1 MNKKISAF
9 ATSIAMLF
17 SSVVAV
23 IPATTV
29 HAEQHPQVDLS
40 TTKFFPEIID
50 QGYENSCVAC
60 ATTYYQFTYEARRAV
75 NHYNPFADI
84 DFSYSPA
91 SVYPLINDGVNAG
104 SRECKAYNALK
115 NRGALTMDEMPYD
128 ECYDLRFF
136 QVDEKGNRQKTYKDK
151 YGKEHPYT
159 EPQGINI
166 ITEGEDDYNRIVSIS
181 EVKNANGEKI
191 INDDIYEKYDVVNG
205 KQRYIRKGE
214 YINKNEYDQ
223 LSDNEN
229 DRYVPLYD
237 NYNNNIETGLFWHVS
252 RTYRAIPK
260 DRDALFNSLKIRLDS
275 YKGWSLS
282 SSPSYGA
289 KELITDKGDAKWP
302 DEMSQKDI
310 EDKFIE
316 NIKDALDNG
325 HVVAASTSFNYDS
338 FYGFTYQWDS
348 ENGYVV
354 FQNIE
359 EYKYTE
365 NNEIKPLRSGHEFT
379 IVGYNDNIRCDIND
393 DGDTDDPGEQGAF
406 KIANSWGKKWG
417 NGGFVWV
424 MYDAVRSKSAN
435 NNCPDP
441 ADIYIIDSNGIRHY
455 PNYQRHTAIEEA
467 YIINVSVNDI
477 KLISEVDVRAED
489 YYSLSVKNFCPY
501 SETITNSLITN
512 SNYVPVT
519 FNGPIYT
526 DITGLC
532 YSGINGNAYTVRLA
546 DTKYDKKTFV
556 KCIRLRDDKGNIVSE
571 CSFIDDDGNMK
582 VLTNGDPL
590 ELTLDVN
597 FEKGDLDYDNDYD
610 INDYTIIQE
619 YFKIKSED
627 IDVYEKDAKIR
638 EKFSALQLE
647 LLDSNNDCSID
658 SQDSYYFASKLYP

>member
-1 MNKKISAF
+1 MKKIISAF

-29 HAEQHPQVDLS
+29 NAGQHTKIDLS

-60 ATTYYQFTYEARRAV
+60 ATTYYQLTYEARRAV

-104 SRECKAYNALK
+104 SWEYKAYNALK
-115 NRGALTMDEMPYD
+115 NRGALTTDEMPYD

-136 QVDEKGNRQKTYKDK
+136 KVDEEGKRQKKYKDENNV
-151 YGKEHPYT
+151 EHEYT

-166 ITEGEDDYNRIVSIS
+166 ITEGEDDYNYIVSIS
-181 EVKNANGEKI
+181 EVKNANGQKL

-214 YINKNEYDQ
+214 YINKEEYDK
-223 LSDNEN
+223 LIDNN
-229 DRYVPLYD
+229 YYVPLYD
-237 NYNNNIETGLFWHVS
+237 NYKNDKETGLYWHVS
-252 RTYRAIPK
+252 RTYRNIPK
-260 DRDALFNSLKIRLDS
+260 DKDALFNSLKIRLDS
-275 YKGWSLS
+275 YKGWSLA
-282 SSPSYGA
+282 SPVHEA
-289 KELITDKGDAKWP
+289 KELITDKGDTEWP
-302 DEMSQKDI
+302 AEMSQKDI
-310 EDKFIE
+310 EDQFIQ

-325 HVVAASTSFNYDS
+325 HVVAVSTSNFNFNLS
-338 FYGFTYQWDS
+338 EGGTYRGT
-348 ENGYVV
+348 ENGWVV
-354 FQNIE
+354 FQNV
-359 EYKYTE
+359 KK
-365 NNEIKPLRSGHEFT
+365 IKDSKMGHEFT
-379 IVGYNDNIRCDIND
+379 IVGYDDSIKCDID
-393 DGDTDDPGEQGAF
+393 DDHKTDGPGEQGAF
-406 KIANSWGKKWG
+406 KIANSAGTGWG
-417 NGGFVWV
+417 NNGFVWV
-424 MYDAVRSKSAN
+424 MYDALRIKSAN
-435 NNCPDP
+435 NSCHDP
-441 ADIYIIDSNGIRHY
+441 ALIYTQDSDGKWSN
-455 PNYQRHTAIEEA
+455 NTCQRHPAIEEA

-489 YYSLSVKNFCPY
+489 YYSLSVNNYCPN
-501 SETITNSLITN
+501 SETITNYLITN
-512 SNYVPVT
+512 RRYSPVT

-532 YSGINGNAYTVRLA
+532 YSGINGNAYTIRLA
-546 DTKYDKKTFV
+546 NTNYDKKTFV

-571 CSFIDDDGNMK
+571 YSYIDDDGNMK
-582 VLTNGDPL
+582 VLTNGATL
-590 ELTLDVN
+590 ERTLDVN

-610 INDYTIIQE
+610 INDYKIIQE

-658 SQDSYYFASKLYP
+658 SQDSYYFASKLNS

>member
-1 MNKKISAF
+1 MKKIISAF

-29 HAEQHPQVDLS
+29 NAGQHTKIDLS

-60 ATTYYQFTYEARRAV
+60 ATTYYQLTYEARRAV

-104 SRECKAYNALK
+104 SWEYKAYNALK
-115 NRGALTMDEMPYD
+115 NRGALTTDEMPYD

-136 QVDEKGNRQKTYKDK
+136 KVDEEGKRQKKYKDENNV
-151 YGKEHPYT
+151 EHEYT

-166 ITEGEDDYNRIVSIS
+166 ITEGEDDYNYIVSIS
-181 EVKNANGEKI
+181 EVKNANGQKL

-214 YINKNEYDQ
+214 YINKEEYDK
-223 LSDNEN
+223 LIDNN
-229 DRYVPLYD
+229 YYVPLYD
-237 NYNNNIETGLFWHVS
+237 NYKNDKETGLYWHVS
-252 RTYRAIPK
+252 RTYRNIPK
-260 DRDALFNSLKIRLDS
+260 DKDALFNSLKIRLDS
-275 YKGWSLS
+275 YKGWSLA
-282 SSPSYGA
+282 SPVHEA
-289 KELITDKGDAKWP
+289 KELITDKGDTEWP
-302 DEMSQKDI
+302 AEMSQKDI
-310 EDKFIE
+310 EDQFIQ

-325 HVVAASTSFNYDS
+325 HVVAVSTSNFNFNLS
-338 FYGFTYQWDS
+338 EGGTYRGT
-348 ENGYVV
+348 ENGWVV
-354 FQNIE
+354 FQNV
-359 EYKYTE
+359 KK
-365 NNEIKPLRSGHEFT
+365 IKDSKMGHEFT
-379 IVGYNDNIRCDIND
+379 IVGYDDSIKCDID
-393 DGDTDDPGEQGAF
+393 DDHKTDGPGEQGAF
-406 KIANSWGKKWG
+406 KIANSAGTGWG
-417 NGGFVWV
+417 NNGLVWV
-424 MYDAVRSKSAN
+424 MYDALRIKSAN
-435 NNCPDP
+435 NSCHDP
-441 ADIYIIDSNGIRHY
+441 ALIYTQDSDGKWSN
-455 PNYQRHTAIEEA
+455 NTCQRHPAIEEA

-489 YYSLSVKNFCPY
+489 YYSLSVNNYCPN
-501 SETITNSLITN
+501 SETITNYLITN
-512 SNYVPVT
+512 RRYSPVT

-532 YSGINGNAYTVRLA
+532 YSGINGNAYTIRLA
-546 DTKYDKKTFV
+546 NTNYDKKTFV

-571 CSFIDDDGNMK
+571 YSYIDDDGNMK
-582 VLTNGDPL
+582 VLTNGATL
-590 ELTLDVN
+590 ERTLDVN

-610 INDYTIIQE
+610 INDYKIIQE

-658 SQDSYYFASKLYP
+658 SQDSYYFASKLNS